1 MGKRRA
7 SIKINGEIIAHNNQ
21 KKIWSPM
28 DFNKLIGSLAC
39 NLPIYSPTP
48 ISNAIK
54 AQIAGTKNH

>member
-1 MGKRRA
+1 
-7 SIKINGEIIAHNNQ
+7 
-21 KKIWSPM
+21 M

-39 NLPIYSPTP
+39 NLPIYSATP